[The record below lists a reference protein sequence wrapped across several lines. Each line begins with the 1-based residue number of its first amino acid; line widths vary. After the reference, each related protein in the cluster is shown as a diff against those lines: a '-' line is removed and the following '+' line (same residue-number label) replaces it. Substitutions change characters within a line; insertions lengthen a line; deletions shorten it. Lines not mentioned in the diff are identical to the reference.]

1 MSLINKSE
9 SILVL
14 DTNIL
19 LDLARLPLLS
29 SKHFLSL
36 LESVQDRLWIPRQV
50 YEEFENNKYKVFGE
64 TSKRYDK
71 LKTNLLLKKQKFI
84 TDVDSILNEPK
95 KKKYIDINKWQKSIV
110 NKINEIDGIIEAYGV
125 VEDDKIKSG
134 EYDNLRK
141 ELDNFVSGLEI
152 GEEILLQEKI
162 QILSEGEIRYKY
174 EIPPGF
180 KDAQKEKRK
189 GETTGQEKFGDLF
202 IWKEILN
209 IPNKKIFN
217 NKTDI
222 IFITNDQKIDWFKD
236 NKIHPM
242 LLQEFEEKWKG
253 LNITFMTGAEFY
265 KECSKISMKFE
276 PETLANIY
284 GLQYNLW
291 IPSNRKKIG
300 EYLKKKVENDDKG
313 YEYLKYVDFTIINE
327 EISRQSYSNDKLSFV
342 FEIEIEIEVE
352 VFDFDEN
359 NNPITDRKFYP
370 AKVLLLST
378 LEYDKN
384 NQKFKNNK
392 LTFDKFAA
400 LID

>member
-276 PETLANIY
+276 PETFANIY

>member
-276 PETLANIY
+276 PETFANIY

-291 IPSNRKKIG
+291 IPLNRKKIG

>member
-1 MSLINKSE
+1 M
-9 SILVL
+9 
-14 DTNIL
+14 
-19 LDLARLPLLS
+19 
-29 SKHFLSL
+29 
-36 LESVQDRLWIPRQV
+36 
-50 YEEFENNKYKVFGE
+50 
-64 TSKRYDK
+64 
-71 LKTNLLLKKQKFI
+71 LKKQKFI

-276 PETLANIY
+276 PETFANIY

>member
-50 YEEFENNKYKVFGE
+50 YEEFKNNKYKVFGE

-110 NKINEIDGIIEAYGV
+110 NKINEIDKIIEAYGV

-236 NKIHPM
+236 NKIHPV
-242 LLQEFEEKWKG
+242 LLQEFKEKWKG

-265 KECSKISMKFE
+265 KECSKISKKFE
-276 PETLANIY
+276 SETFANIY
-284 GLQYNLW
+284 RLQYNLW
-291 IPSNRKKIG
+291 TPSNRKVIG
-300 EYLKKKVENDDKG
+300 EYIKNRVENDDNG

-327 EISRQSYSNDKLSFV
+327 EIKRQSYENDQLSFV
-342 FEIEIEIEVE
+342 FEIEIKIEVV
-352 VFDFDEN
+352 VFDFDKN
-359 NNPITDRKFYP
+359 NNPITDIKFYQ
-370 AKVLLLST
+370 AKVFLLST

-392 LTFDKFAA
+392 LTFNNFFV
-400 LID
+400 LIE

>member
-50 YEEFENNKYKVFGE
+50 YEEFEKNKYKVFGE

-110 NKINEIDGIIEAYGV
+110 NKINEIDEIIEAYGV

-276 PETLANIY
+276 PETFANIY

-300 EYLKKKVENDDKG
+300 GYLKKKVENDDNG

>member
-50 YEEFENNKYKVFGE
+50 YEEFEKNKYKVFGE
-64 TSKRYDK
+64 TTKRYDK

-141 ELDNFVSGLEI
+141 ELDKFVSGLEK

-217 NKTDI
+217 NKTNI

-236 NKIHPM
+236 DKIHPM

-276 PETLANIY
+276 PETFANIY

-300 EYLKKKVENDDKG
+300 DYLKKKVENDDNG

-352 VFDFDEN
+352 VFDFDAN

>member
-1 MSLINKSE
+1 MKSLKIINIKS
-9 SILVL
+9 
-14 DTNIL
+14 
-19 LDLARLPLLS
+19 
-29 SKHFLSL
+29 
-36 LESVQDRLWIPRQV
+36 LEKPQ
-50 YEEFENNKYKVFGE
+50 
-64 TSKRYDK
+64 
-71 LKTNLLLKKQKFI
+71 TNLLLKKQKFI

-276 PETLANIY
+276 PETFANIY